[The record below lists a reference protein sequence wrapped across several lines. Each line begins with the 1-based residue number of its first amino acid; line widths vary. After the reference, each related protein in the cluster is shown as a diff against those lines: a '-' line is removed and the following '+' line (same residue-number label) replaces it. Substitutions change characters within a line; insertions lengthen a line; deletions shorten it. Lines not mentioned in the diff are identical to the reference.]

1 MKDLRRLIVAVVVG
15 SFSLAALLGIVTLLS
30 PGAFGETELQ
40 VLLTTVIAGVEAT
53 VVLCLLSL
61 TGHRFAPIGVVGGV
75 SSAIA
80 TGCALLFTW
89 ADFGSDPL
97 FEAVE
102 KTFGVTAILALTA
115 AQLALLISRV
125 LRPEVSEGLRAL
137 LGASALA
144 ASLVA
149 AMTIGPVLTGSDPGD
164 DYWRVLGIV
173 AILDALG
180 SVVLIALGA
189 FGRARQRAAAGGG
202 GAGSGDAVSLSEA
215 QLLLLERV
223 ARERGTTSS
232 EVLDRALRALVDHRV
247 R

>member
-1 MKDLRRLIVAVVVG
+1 MVLR
-15 SFSLAALLGIVTLLS
+15 
-30 PGAFGETELQ
+30 
-40 VLLTTVIAGVEAT
+40 
-53 VVLCLLSL
+53 LLSL
-61 TGHRFAPIGVVGGV
+61 AGHRFAPIGVVGGV

-89 ADFGSDPL
+89 AHFGSEPL

-102 KTFGVTAILALTA
+102 KTFGVTTILALTA
-115 AQLALLISRV
+115 AQLALLISLV
-125 LRPEVSEGLRAL
+125 LGPGVSQGLRAM

-149 AMTIGPVLTGSDPGD
+149 AMTIGPVLTEADPGD

-189 FGRARQRAAAGGG
+189 FGRAQQRAAAGGG
-202 GAGSGDAVSLSEA
+202 GAGSRGEAVRLSEA